1 MEFVRDLFDVYDK
14 EILSGFFVFF
24 CFYINYINK
33 KRYEDLLLKKQNLED
48 RYHEAKYKLNNPSD
62 AELMFGNPNDLET
75 DKDLEKRYDKYIKDT
90 QAEFDSKT
98 LLNIETALVVL
109 LLLIL
114 YLTIYFFK
122 A

>member
-1 MEFVRDLFDVYDK
+1 
-14 EILSGFFVFF
+14 
-24 CFYINYINK
+24 
-33 KRYEDLLLKKQNLED
+33 
-48 RYHEAKYKLNNPSD
+48 
-62 AELMFGNPNDLET
+62 MFGNPNDLET
-75 DKDLEKRYDKYIKDT
+75 DKDLEKRYDRYIKDT